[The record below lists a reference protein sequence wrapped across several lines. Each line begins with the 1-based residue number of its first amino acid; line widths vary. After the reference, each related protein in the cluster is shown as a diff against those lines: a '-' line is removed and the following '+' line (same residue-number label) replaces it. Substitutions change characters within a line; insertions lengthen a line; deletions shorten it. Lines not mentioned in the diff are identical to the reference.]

1 MDREAMRYV
10 YGDLD
15 PASTSVNEVHRII
28 SAAAAD
34 IANQDPRKDP
44 RFSFQAAAEQSEVTQ
59 EGTHG
64 LTIEW
69 DPGQYHLSYPLE
81 ERERVSRIMT
91 EVGTDAIRQAIHV
104 NQELFVGVIVGEAR
118 QGRDY
123 FENFN
128 G

>member
-15 PASTSVNEVHRII
+15 PGSTSVNEVHRII

-34 IANQDPRKDP
+34 LANQDARKDP
-44 RFSFQAAAEQSEVTQ
+44 RFSFVASAEQSEKVQ
-59 EGTHG
+59 EGYYG
-64 LTIEW
+64 LSIEW
-69 DPGQYHLSYPLE
+69 DPGRIHLTFSQAD
-81 ERERVSRIMT
+81 RERVQQVME
-91 EVGTDAIRQAIHV
+91 EVGRDAIHAAIHA
-104 NQELFVGVIVGEAR
+104 NQELFVGVILGEAR

-123 FENFN
+123 FELFN